1 MQQLPSVSRQALHLP
16 VLAEKNDLNPKI
28 QPVLNRLKQE
38 LATLYQERFAAL
50 VLYGSFARREETDA
64 SDIDVL
70 VVLEGEVSQVDEI
83 WRMGEVGTKLLLEF
97 DELVSIV
104 PTSQQEFLYPNSP
117 LLLTIWQE
125 GILV

>member
-1 MQQLPSVSRQALHLP
+1 M
-16 VLAEKNDLNPKI
+16 
-28 QPVLNRLKQE
+28 
-38 LATLYQERFAAL
+38 
-50 VLYGSFARREETDA
+50 LYGSFARREETEA

-104 PTSQQEFLYPNSP
+104 PTSQQEFFYPNFP
-117 LLLTIWQE
+117 VLLTIRQE
-125 GILV
+125 GFLV